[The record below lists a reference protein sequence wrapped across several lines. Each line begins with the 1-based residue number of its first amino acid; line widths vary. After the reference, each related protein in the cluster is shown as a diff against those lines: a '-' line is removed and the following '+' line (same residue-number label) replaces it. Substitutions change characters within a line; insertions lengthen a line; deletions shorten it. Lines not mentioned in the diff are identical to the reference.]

1 MIKSFEQ
8 FNKVCESATPRR
20 EQRDYVS
27 QMCNLAFECVM
38 YCIDIVKDNG
48 YRVDLDKPYG
58 IYIQDKTHETSE
70 YKNISAFEVRT
81 QNRPNEECELY
92 FNKNGEYLVVIT
104 DDDEEYPV
112 ENQYFNFFE
121 MGEISDVLEC
131 KYRIF

>member
-8 FNKVCESATPRR
+8 FNSVCESVTSRR

-27 QMCNLAFECVM
+27 QMCDLAFECVM

-48 YRVDLDKPYG
+48 YRVDLDKPYD
-58 IYIQDKTHETSE
+58 INIQDRTHKTSE

-81 QNRPNEECELY
+81 QNRPDEECELY

-112 ENQYFNFFE
+112 ENKYFNLFE
-121 MGEISDVLEC
+121 MAEISDVLEM
-131 KYRIF
+131 Y